1 MSNRIITAAVLAGLS
16 LLSLNSCKDS
26 HGKEPEKTVVAP
38 VIETVPLKKDK
49 LNTQLQLPGELV
61 AFQQVDIYAKVT
73 SFVKELKVDIGSQ
86 VKEGQLLIT
95 LEAPELS
102 SQLAAA
108 ESRLKSL
115 EAVYSASK
123 SNYNRLLETS
133 KVEGAVSPN
142 DLDIAQA
149 KQNSDL
155 AQLEAAKASFKEA
168 GVLRNYLEI
177 RAPFSG
183 VITAR
188 NVNPGAYVGPAGKGS
203 EFPLFT
209 LQEQGKLRLA
219 VSIPEAY
226 TGYLKQDGEV
236 TFKVRSLP
244 AEVFTAK
251 IKRMSGALDL
261 RLRAER
267 VEMDII
273 NKNNQLLPGTVAEV
287 TIPLTALDSAY
298 IVPKTAVVSADE
310 GIYVIKVVDKK
321 AVRIPVQKGREVEGN
336 VEVFGALTD
345 SDVLVLKA
353 SEDIKDGSS
362 LNIK

>member
-1 MSNRIITAAVLAGLS
+1 MSNKIISAAALAGFV
-16 LLSLNSCKDS
+16 LLTLNSCHTNKS
-26 HGKEPEKTVVAP
+26 KGTEKTITVPVV
-38 VIETVPLKKDK
+38 ETVAVSRDK
-49 LNTQLQLPGELV
+49 LSTQLQLPGELV

-73 SFVKELKVDIGSQ
+73 SFVKDLKVDIGSQ
-86 VKEGQLLIT
+86 VKEGQLLML

-102 SQLAAA
+102 AQLAAA

-123 SNYNRLLETS
+123 SSYNRLLETS

-177 RAPFSG
+177 RAPFNG

-188 NVNPGAYVGPAGKGS
+188 NVNPGAYVGPSGKGS
-203 EFPLFT
+203 ELPLLT

-244 AEVFTAK
+244 AQVFKAR

-261 RLRAER
+261 RLRSER
-267 VEMDII
+267 VEMDIV
-273 NKNNQLLPGTVAEV
+273 NKNNQLLPGSVAEV
-287 TIPLTALDSAY
+287 TIPLSALDSTY
-298 IVPKTAVVSADE
+298 IVPKSAVVSSDE
-310 GIYVIKVVDKK
+310 GVYVIRVVDKK
-321 AVRIPVQKGREVEGN
+321 AERIPVQKGREAEGRL
-336 VEVFGALTD
+336 EVFGNLTD

-353 SEDIKDGSS
+353 SEEIKEGSQVNS
-362 LNIK
+362 K